1 MITMAFSGQILGDY
15 RLNQKVLG
23 SLLVLILTLAAG
35 IWFANQYLT
44 RQFRISEGQTLVQSL
59 SASLLASQVEGNSH
73 SAQGLLLSLSGNPH
87 VNSAALYN
95 DEGALLAQYLSSEF
109 SGSLPEISGPPG
121 IKIEGAAIEIFY
133 SLSTDDTRPSSTLYL
148 NLALEGDSLQWKLLG
163 FLMLA
168 LLTGFGVGYITWLTF
183 LNKPTGKSKSPASSS
198 SIGKLRELPE
208 EGSSSESD
216 FDRDFI
222 KVLEMEERLKLEV
235 LIRKQGEDILK
246 THHRILKH
254 LAVGNSLEEVLD
266 LVNLNLKRQML
277 PDTVCAIYLL
287 DEENSELTLISAP
300 QLCDSSQLG
309 LRKWDVSPNEIT
321 FGVCAHFNEIVIV
334 ENLADDPHWAR
345 LLDNSVIKEYNAC
358 WSVPIPDPSG
368 NPIGVVGVLCQHTR
382 SPSVE
387 ELKHLN
393 SSAFLAGM
401 AITRKQYEEDLHN
414 YSRELARSNQ
424 DLDEFASIA
433 SHDLQEP
440 LRKVTAFGE
449 RLKKHSGENMD
460 ERGKDYLER
469 MLRGT
474 IRMQNFITDLLEYSR
489 AGAKAGP
496 LTPIDLNQLI
506 KDILIDFEFRIEEV
520 GASIQI
526 EPLPTVDGDPVR
538 LRQVF
543 ANLIGNAL
551 KFIREGVPP
560 QLRITTSTP
569 SKHHIRIHVEDN
581 GIGFDDSLSSR
592 IFRPFERLN
601 PTHAFKGSGMGLALC
616 RKIVERH
623 GGTISATSVKGKGTR
638 ITVELS
644 TVRKTD

>member
-1 MITMAFSGQILGDY
+1 MAFSGQALSDRG
-15 RLNQKVLG
+15 LNQKALG
-23 SLLVLILTLAAG
+23 SLLFIILTLITG
-35 IWFANQYLT
+35 IWLANQYLT
-44 RQFRISEGQTLVQSL
+44 QQFRISEGQMLVQSL
-59 SASLLASQVEGNSH
+59 TASLRSSQVESDAQ
-73 SAQGLLLSLSGNPH
+73 SAKQLLMSLAGIPH

-95 DEGALLAQYLSSEF
+95 DDGSLLAQYLSDEY
-109 SGSLPEISGPPG
+109 SGSLPEKSGPPG
-121 IKIEGAAIEIFY
+121 IKTRGAAIEIFY
-133 SLSTDDTRPSSTLYL
+133 SLANDDSRPSSILYL
-148 NLALEGDSLQWKLLG
+148 NLAFEDDTLQWKLLG

-168 LLTGFGVGYITWLTF
+168 LLTGFGVGYTTWLTF
-183 LNKPTGKSKSPASSS
+183 LNKHKGKSKSSASRN

-208 EGSSSESD
+208 KESSSDSGV
-216 FDRDFI
+216 DRDFI

-287 DEENSELTLISAP
+287 DEENTELTLVSAP

-309 LRKWDVSPNEIT
+309 LRKWDVSPNGIT
-321 FGVCAHFNEIVIV
+321 FGVCAHSNEIVIV
-334 ENLADDPHWAR
+334 ENFADDPQWAS
-345 LLDNSVIKEYNAC
+345 LLDNSVIKEYKSC
-358 WSVPIPDPSG
+358 WGVPIPDPSG

-401 AITRKQYEEDLHN
+401 AITRKHYEDDLHN

-496 LTPIDLNQLI
+496 LTPIDLNQLL
-506 KDILIDFEFRIEEV
+506 KDILIDYEFRIEEV

-526 EPLPTVDGDPVR
+526 ETMPTVDGDPVR

-560 QLRITTSTP
+560 QLKITTSIP
-569 SKHHIRIHVEDN
+569 NKHHIRIHVEDN

-616 RKIVERH
+616 RKIIERH

-638 ITVELS
+638 VTVELS
-644 TVRKTD
+644 TLRKTD

>member
-1 MITMAFSGQILGDY
+1 MAFSGQVLDDH
-15 RLNQKVLG
+15 RLNQKFPG
-23 SLLVLILTLAAG
+23 SLLVIILTLGTG

-44 RQFRISEGQTLVQSL
+44 QQFRISEGQTLVQSL
-59 SASLLASQVEGNSH
+59 SVSLSSSWIKDNAQPAEQLLMSLASI
-73 SAQGLLLSLSGNPH
+73 PH
-87 VNSAALYN
+87 VNSAALYT
-95 DEGALLAQYLSSEF
+95 DDGALLAQYFSEEY
-109 SGSLPEISGPPG
+109 SGSLPEKPGPIG
-121 IKIEGAAIEIFY
+121 IKVGDSGIEFFH
-133 SLSTDDTRPSSTLYL
+133 SLTTNQTGPSSTLYL
-148 NLALEGDSLQWKLLG
+148 NLAFEDDSLQWKVLG

-168 LLTGFGVGYITWLTF
+168 LLIGFGVGSIGLLSF
-183 LNKPTGKSKSPASSS
+183 LKQQAGKPESSVSKS
-198 SIGKLRELPE
+198 SIGKLREIS
-208 EGSSSESD
+208 GKASSSGSKI
-216 FDRDFI
+216 DRDYI
-222 KVLEMEERLKLEV
+222 KVLEIEERLKLEV

-277 PDTVCAIYLL
+277 PDTVCAIYIL

-309 LRKWDVSPNEIT
+309 LRKWDVSPDGIT
-321 FGVCAHFNEIVIV
+321 FGVSAHSNEIVIV
-334 ENLADDPHWAR
+334 ENFAEDPHWAR
-345 LLDNSVIKEYNAC
+345 ILDNSVIKEYKAC

-368 NPIGVVGVLCQHTR
+368 NPIGVVGVLCQHNR

-424 DLDEFASIA
+424 DLEEFASIA

-449 RLKKHSGENMD
+449 RLKKHSGEYLD

-474 IRMQNFITDLLEYSR
+474 VRMQNFITDLLEYSR
-489 AGAKAGP
+489 TGAKAGP
-496 LTPIDLNQLI
+496 LTPIDLNQLL

-520 GASIQI
+520 GANIQI
-526 EPLPTVDGDPVR
+526 ESLPTVDGDPVR

-551 KFIREGVPP
+551 KFIRKGVPP
-560 QLRITTSTP
+560 HIKITTSIP
-569 SKHHIRIHVEDN
+569 NKHHVRIHVQDN

-616 RKIVERH
+616 RKIIEHH
-623 GGTISATSVKGKGTR
+623 GGTISASSVKGKGTC

-644 TVRKTD
+644 MVRKTN